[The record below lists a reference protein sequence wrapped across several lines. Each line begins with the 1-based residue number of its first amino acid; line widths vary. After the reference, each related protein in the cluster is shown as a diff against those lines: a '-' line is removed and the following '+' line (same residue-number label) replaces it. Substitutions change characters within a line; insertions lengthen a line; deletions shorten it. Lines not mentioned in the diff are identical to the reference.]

1 MNGRVLQLLSGAGP
15 HDAVTTQALAWR
27 RMMASWGVR
36 GEVFAD
42 TLDPGLDGAVR
53 PVARLRRSLGAG
65 DLLIIHY
72 TAYARALDA
81 ALELPQRKLLV
92 YHNVTPPEF
101 LWNWEPIVAARC
113 ALGRAHL
120 REYAGRVDA
129 AATATA
135 FNAADLRTA
144 GFDDVHVLPALYFF
158 DRERLGPGAG
168 GVEAA
173 ARSTVLFVGRLSP
186 NKRQDE
192 LIKAFAL
199 YQRHREA
206 DSRLLLVGGP
216 VGPTYTEHLEQV
228 THVTGARNVVIGGR
242 PQPAL
247 NDAYRVASVFVC
259 LSVHEGFC
267 LPLLEALHFGLPV
280 IARRAGAIP
289 EVLGGAGILIDDEDL
304 PTIAELIDV
313 CVRDEELRE
322 ELRRRGRRRLEDF
335 EPSDTERD
343 WRGLVERLL

>member
-1 MNGRVLQLLSGAGP
+1 MHQLLSGAGP

-27 RMMASWGVR
+27 RMMRSWGVK
-36 GEVFAD
+36 GELFAD
-42 TLDPGLDGAVR
+42 ALASGLGGSVR
-53 PVARLRRSLGAG
+53 PLARLRRSLQAD
-65 DLLIIHY
+65 DLLVIHY

-81 ALELPQRKLLV
+81 ALDLPQRKLLV

-101 LWNWEPIVAARC
+101 LWTWEPIVAARC

-120 REYAGRVDA
+120 GEYAGRVDA

-135 FNAADLRTA
+135 FNAADLATA
-144 GFDDVHVLPALYFF
+144 GFDEVQVLPTLYFF

-168 GVEAA
+168 GAQPETAE
-173 ARSTVLFVGRLSP
+173 TVIFVGRLSP

-199 YQRHREA
+199 YQRHRQSDA
-206 DSRLLLVGGP
+206 RLLLVGGAI
-216 VGPTYTEHLEQV
+216 GPAYNRHLERV
-228 THVTGARNVVIGGR
+228 IAATGARNVALGGL
-242 PQPAL
+242 PQPEL
-247 NDAYRVASVFVC
+247 NDAYRAASVFVC
-259 LSVHEGFC
+259 LSDHEGFC

-280 IARRAGAIP
+280 IARRAGAVP
-289 EVLGGAGILIDDEDL
+289 EVLGDAGILIDDEDL

-322 ELRRRGRRRLEDF
+322 ELRRRGRQRLTAF
-335 EPSDTERD
+335 EPADTERS
-343 WRGLVERLL
+343 WRGLVEPLLAE